1 MDQKDVIGNL
11 KIAIIYGRDIVDGEN
26 KDGVMEKI
34 LKDED
39 DTAHYFYMLEFL
51 QTHFKGKEDLMKK
64 QDVNS
69 IFYEI
74 QKLGHIIF
82 AENTSTPKYKSG
94 IFYIPQSISDKQK
107 QTLKTMREQLQK
119 EDYNIVELFNL
130 RRDEDGVLLGNQ
142 MQGKANILDKLL
154 DEEELEL

>member
-119 EDYNIVELFNL
+119 EDYNIVELFICV
-130 RRDEDGVLLGNQ
+130 E
-142 MQGKANILDKLL
+142 MKM
-154 DEEELEL
+154 EYYLETKCKEKQTY